1 MTDAVSKALEK
12 VAQRLEQA
20 VVAHDLGQIT
30 TEELL
35 RRAASH
41 VEQVALA
48 VKDRVANEVAYD
60 YARLL
65 ISEIAVNYRDYL
77 LPEVFDALMAES
89 STARRARA
97 AFENYVADLDH
108 RLLNG
113 ERQKAIVEL
122 IEVCRSGNY
131 THRLAV
137 AQSGVASLV
146 LRLAHDRVVPEALVE
161 AVSPRWYDH
170 SRLTDAIRTP
180 QTWRLAWDLLAHLA
194 AEPGT
199 DAGASARDG
208 LVRLCDFL
216 DTAGE
221 ASVRLPVHLLNSRQR
236 SELLTAHERR
246 VELLAD
252 GQFRQTV
259 SLREMRD
266 DRVFRSVVWQV
277 FDARTY

>member
-1 MTDAVSKALEK
+1 MTDAVSKALDR

-20 VVAHDLGQIT
+20 VNAHEFGQIT

-35 RRAASH
+35 RGAAAH

-48 VKDRVANEVAYD
+48 VKDRAANELAYD

-65 ISEIAVNYRDYL
+65 ISEIAVNYRDPL
-77 LPEVFDALMAES
+77 LPDVFDALIAES

-108 RLLNG
+108 RLANG
-113 ERQKAIVEL
+113 ERERAIVEL
-122 IEVCRSGNY
+122 MEVCRSGNH

-137 AQSGVASLV
+137 AQSGVATLV
-146 LRLAHDRVVPEALVE
+146 LRLAHDLAVPEALVD
-161 AVSPRWYDH
+161 AVSPRWYDS

-194 AEPGT
+194 AGPGT
-199 DAGASARDG
+199 DVGASARDG
-208 LVRLCDFL
+208 LVHLCDFL
-216 DTAGE
+216 GTAGE
-221 ASVRLPVHLLNSRQR
+221 AAVRLPVHLLNGRQR
-236 SELLTAHERR
+236 SELLAAHERR

-252 GQFRQTV
+252 GRFRQTV